1 MFRPLAALLVAVA
14 SLAATAASA
23 DPIELS
29 AQGRL
34 TATGGGPVADGAYSF
49 SIALYDEPNGGV
61 SVWKDFFLGVP
72 VASGLLSV
80 NLGGGDSKLDSAVFA
95 GPKPLYVGITVAG
108 EPELPRV
115 QLRRVPYAAFAH
127 LAAMASDV
135 QCSGCV
141 GSADLAKGAVTGE
154 KIAGGAVGA
163 NHVSFNWAASDVAG
177 GPASFAVGA
186 NTAKIAD
193 VAKQADTASFAE
205 EAGSAKV
212 AKALQCTGCVGL
224 GALATD
230 VANGFLSVKGGA
242 ISGDLQV
249 TGTLTAKATVSVAGE
264 LALNDSKITGGGFAA
279 LDVKTQT
286 CDAKAAGR
294 VVLDTTTSRL
304 YFCDGKAYLRL
315 TVCSEVCPAAEQVA
329 CGEPILD
336 GCGGTGCSGKGSK
349 CPAGTS
355 CAGGKCLSALGS
367 QGNPA
372 ANCKA
377 ILAADASSPTGA
389 YWLDPDGGGGG
400 AAVQGWCE
408 MKAHGGGW
416 TLVASNAKSANAL
429 PSNGQGVV
437 LTDPGYP
444 SASPTGDYVFGPQM
458 TKLVFTEAMAIAVL
472 GGKSV
477 AIKHDA
483 TSYPYVS
490 PKANDYTV
498 LVDEVGSGVCPQ
510 NAKYFVLGCE
520 EKDAGN
526 DANANQNT
534 TGVCIVADA
543 SGDPSQ
549 GTYFGHGSSEGSF
562 EGYYQ
567 GSPCGG
573 AVDVDQ
579 YTSWVR

>member
-1 MFRPLAALLVAVA
+1 MFRPLVALVATLA
-14 SLAATAASA
+14 SLAASAALA
-23 DPIELS
+23 DSIELS
-29 AQGRL
+29 AQARL
-34 TATGGGPVADGAYSF
+34 TTTGGGPVADGAYSF
-49 SIALYDEPNGGV
+49 SIALYDEPSGGV
-61 SVWKDFFLGVP
+61 TLWKDFFLGVQ
-72 VASGLLSV
+72 VSSGLLSV
-80 NLGGGDSKLDSAVFA
+80 NLGSGDSKLDSAVFG

-127 LAAMASDV
+127 LTAMASDL

-141 GSADLAKGAVTGE
+141 GSADLVKGAVTGD
-154 KIAGGAVGA
+154 KIANGAVGA

-177 GPASFAVGA
+177 GPASFAQGA

-193 VAKQADTASFAE
+193 VAKQATTASYAD

-212 AKALQCTGCVGL
+212 AKTLQCTGCVGL
-224 GALATD
+224 GALAAD
-230 VANGFLSVKGGA
+230 IANGFLSVKGGA
-242 ISGDLQV
+242 VSGDLEV
-249 TGTLTAKATVSVAGE
+249 GGTLTAKATLNVAGE

-279 LDVKTQT
+279 VDVKTQT
-286 CDAKAAGR
+286 CNAKAAGR
-294 VVLDTTTSRL
+294 IVLDTTSSRL

-315 TVCSEVCPAAEQVA
+315 TVCSEFCPSADQVT

-349 CPAGTS
+349 CPVGAACT
-355 CAGGKCLSALGS
+355 GGKCLSTLGT
-367 QGNPA
+367 QGAPA
-372 ANCKA
+372 VNCKA
-377 ILAADASSPTGA
+377 ILAADANSPTGS
-389 YWLDPDGGGGG
+389 YWLDPDGAGSG

-416 TLVASNAKSANAL
+416 TLVASNAKSANVL

-437 LTDPGYP
+437 LTDPGY
-444 SASPTGDYVFGPQM
+444 STASPTGDYVFGPQM
-458 TKLVFTEAMAIAVL
+458 TKLVFTEALVIAVL
-472 GGKSV
+472 GAKSV

-483 TSYPYVS
+483 TTYPYVS

-498 LVDEVGSGVCPQ
+498 LVDEVGNGTCPA
-510 NAKYFVLGCE
+510 NSKYFVLGCE

-526 DANANQNT
+526 DANSNQNT
-534 TGVCIVADA
+534 TGVCIVSDP
-543 SGDPSQ
+543 SGDPSS
-549 GTYFGHGSSEGSF
+549 GTNFGHGSSEGSW

-567 GSPCGG
+567 GNPCGS